1 MTFLKKHWHIF
12 VTLSSVA
19 VLAVQFY
26 FQTNHSLEAMEA
38 SKVEIVASIK
48 QVDKRIDQLQKGQVS
63 LCSAIQRRQG
73 LSDFDC
79 GSLVGLTVEVAG
91 QR

>member
-1 MTFLKKHWHIF
+1 MTFIKKHWQIF

-19 VLAVQFY
+19 VLAAQFY

-48 QVDKRIDQLQKGQVS
+48 EVDKRLDKMQRGQVS

-79 GSLVGLTVEVAG
+79 GSLVNLTVETA
-91 QR
+91 RTD